1 MTGKSIPVQIF
12 YFLLF
17 IAIQLILLR
26 NAVLFNIAFCFVY
39 IAFILLLPLE
49 TPPLILLILGFV
61 TGFIVDIF
69 YNTLGIHSASCV
81 LIAFIRPFVI
91 KILTPGRGYEMGTNI
106 SINLLGLQWFSIY
119 SGILIFIHHV
129 MLFYIEIAGTRMFF
143 FTLSKAICS
152 TIFTFVVIVIIQ
164 YLFFYSKK
172 SRK

>member
-1 MTGKSIPVQIF
+1 MSGKSIPIQIF

-61 TGFIVDIF
+61 TGFVVDIF
-69 YNTLGIHSASCV
+69 YDTLGIHTASCV
-81 LIAFIRPFVI
+81 IVAFIRPFVI
-91 KILTPGRGYEMGTNI
+91 KTLTPGSDYEPRTNI
-106 SINLLGLQWFSIY
+106 SIKLLGLQWFSIY
-119 SGILIFIHHV
+119 SSILIFVHHV
-129 MLFYIEIAGTRMFF
+129 ALFYIEIASARMFF
-143 FTLSKAICS
+143 FTLAKAFFS

-172 SRK
+172 RR